1 MLLFTHL
8 LTGLLSLKLLGWL
21 NPLNALLVVIGSA
34 VPDFDKKMGLKHR
47 TITHSLAFLIPCFL
61 IPSLGL
67 GVGLHILL
75 DLLTPTGTQLLYP
88 RKDWFIILG
97 APLRT
102 GKQDTLLSLLMIGGL
117 IL

>member
-1 MLLFTHL
+1 MLLITHL
-8 LTGLLSLKLLGWL
+8 LLGLLSLKLVGWL
-21 NPLNALLVVIGSA
+21 NPLNAVLVVIGSA
-34 VPDFDKKMGLKHR
+34 LPDFDHRLGLKHR
-47 TITHSLAFLIPCFL
+47 TITHSLGFLLPCIL

-88 RKDWFIILG
+88 RRDWFIILG

-102 GKQDTLLSLLMIGGL
+102 GKQYTLLSLLMIGGL
-117 IL
+117 ML